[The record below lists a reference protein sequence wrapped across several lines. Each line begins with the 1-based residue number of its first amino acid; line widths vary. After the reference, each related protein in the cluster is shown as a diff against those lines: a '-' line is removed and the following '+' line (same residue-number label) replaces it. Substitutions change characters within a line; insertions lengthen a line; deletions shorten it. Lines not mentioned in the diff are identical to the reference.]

1 MANKYNNETINK
13 MCEELGIKARI
24 KDGQQYKNIKTKMI
38 WINENGEEFVRDWNT
53 LRQRKD
59 TRKNIDEN
67 GNVINL
73 LTKSLTPYSEIRNF
87 IENFQDMGYKLDMT
101 KEEYINAAYGKTNH
115 GKGSRYL
122 NITHKELIDSW
133 ITTLENFK
141 QGAITKVNYG
151 SLGEILTESILKGNN
166 LEYYTQVPVYN
177 NKNEKTKQ
185 SIDFKV
191 VTWNKIYFIEYDG
204 SQHFVPSNLF
214 GGEEELR
221 NRKERDE
228 FKDSYV
234 NRVGGIMIRI
244 PYTMTSL
251 QDVRYVLESVMNIS
265 LEKYETIGK
274 LRNRKEIAEY
284 YKNHSIHET
293 SEKYKI
299 SDNYIRK
306 SFTMIFDKSKM
317 EMIESGEIIVEHKEN
332 VERFGDRTREIC
344 FYYLTHTKL
353 ETQNKFNISDKSGYV
368 TQAFKRLTNHTKKDF
383 INIIDGKDSQLY
395 KKILNHEINLLR
407 NY

>member
-1 MANKYNNETINK
+1 MTKYSNEMINK
-13 MCEELGIKARI
+13 MCDELGIKARL
-24 KDGQQYKNIKTKMI
+24 KEGQQYKNAKTKMI
-38 WINENGEEFVRDWNT
+38 WVNEKGEEFVRDWDR

-87 IENFQDMGYKLDMT
+87 IENFQDMGYKLNMT
-101 KEEYINAAYGKTNH
+101 EEEYINASYGKSNH
-115 GKGSRYL
+115 NKGSRYL
-122 NITHKELIDSW
+122 NITHEELVDNW

-141 QGAITKVNYG
+141 QSAITRVNYS
-151 SLGEILTESILKGNN
+151 SLGEILTESILKGNG

-191 VTWNKIYFIEYDG
+191 VTRNKIYVIEYDG
-204 SQHFVPSNLF
+204 SQHFIPSNLF

-221 NRKERDE
+221 NRKKRDE

-234 NRVGGIMIRI
+234 DRVGGTMIRI

-251 QDVRYVLESVMNIS
+251 QDVRYILESVMNIS

-274 LRNRKEIAEY
+274 LRNRKEMAEY
-284 YKNHSIHET
+284 YKNHTLGET
-293 SEKYKI
+293 AEKYKV
-299 SDNYIRK
+299 SEEYVGK
-306 SFTMIFDKSKM
+306 SFNMIFGKSKT
-317 EMIESGEIIVEHKEN
+317 EMIKNGEIIEHKEN
-332 VERFGDRTREIC
+332 AIKFSEKTKEIG
-344 FYYLTHTKL
+344 FYYLTHTNL
-353 ETQNKFNISDKSGYV
+353 ETKNKFNLNSKPDYV
-368 TQAFKRLTNHTKKDF
+368 NQIFKRLTNYNKRDF
-383 INIIDGKDSQLY
+383 ITIIGGKDSELY
-395 KKILNHEINLLR
+395 KKILNHEINILR
-407 NY
+407 KC

>member
-1 MANKYNNETINK
+1 MTKYSNEMINK
-13 MCEELGIKARI
+13 MCDELGIKARL
-24 KDGQQYKNIKTKMI
+24 KEGQQYKNAKTKMI
-38 WINENGEEFVRDWNT
+38 WVNEKGEEFVRDWDR

-87 IENFQDMGYKLDMT
+87 IENFQDMGYKLNMT
-101 KEEYINAAYGKTNH
+101 EEEYINASYGKSNH
-115 GKGSRYL
+115 NKGSRYL

-141 QGAITKVNYG
+141 QSAITRVNYS
-151 SLGEILTESILKGNN
+151 SLGEILTESILKGNG

-191 VTWNKIYFIEYDG
+191 VTRNKIYFIEYDG
-204 SQHFVPSNLF
+204 SQHFIPSNLF

-221 NRKERDE
+221 NRKKRDE

-234 NRVGGIMIRI
+234 DRVGGTMIRI

-251 QDVRYVLESVMNIS
+251 QDVRYILESVMNIS

-274 LRNRKEIAEY
+274 LRNRKEMAEY
-284 YKNHSIHET
+284 YKNHTLGET
-293 SEKYKI
+293 AEKYKV
-299 SDNYIRK
+299 SEEYVGK
-306 SFTMIFDKSKM
+306 SFNMIFGKSKT
-317 EMIESGEIIVEHKEN
+317 EMIKNGEIIEHKEN
-332 VERFGDRTREIC
+332 AIKFSEKTKEIG
-344 FYYLTHTKL
+344 FYYLTHTNL
-353 ETQNKFNISDKSGYV
+353 ETKNKFNLNSKPDYV
-368 TQAFKRLTNHTKKDF
+368 NQIFKRLTNYNKRDF
-383 INIIDGKDSQLY
+383 ITIIGGKDSELY
-395 KKILNHEINLLR
+395 KKILNHEINILR
-407 NY
+407 KC

>member
-1 MANKYNNETINK
+1 MTSKYNNEMINK
-13 MCEELGIKARI
+13 MCDEFGIKSRI

-59 TRKNIDEN
+59 TRKNIDKN

-87 IENFQDMGYKLDMT
+87 IENFQDMGYKLSMT
-101 KEEYINAAYGKTNH
+101 EEEYINASYGKSNH
-115 GKGSRYL
+115 NKGSRYL
-122 NITHKELIDSW
+122 NITHEELVDGW

-141 QGAITKVNYG
+141 QSAITRVNYS
-151 SLGEILTESILKGNN
+151 SLGEMLTESILKGNG

-191 VTWNKIYFIEYDG
+191 VTRNKIYFIEYDG
-204 SQHFVPSNLF
+204 SQHFIPSNLF

-221 NRKERDE
+221 NRKKRDE

-234 NRVGGIMIRI
+234 DRVGGTMIRI

-251 QDVRYVLESVMNIS
+251 QDVRYILESVMNIS

-274 LRNRKEIAEY
+274 LRNRKEMAEY
-284 YKNHSIHET
+284 YKNHTLGET
-293 SEKYKI
+293 AEKYKV
-299 SDNYIRK
+299 SEEYVGK
-306 SFTMIFDKSKM
+306 SFNMIFGKSKT
-317 EMIESGEIIVEHKEN
+317 EMIKNGEIIEHKEN
-332 VERFGDRTREIC
+332 AIKFSEKTKEIG
-344 FYYLTHTKL
+344 FYYLTHTNL
-353 ETQNKFNISDKSGYV
+353 ETKNKFNFNSKPDYV
-368 TQAFKRLTNHTKKDF
+368 NQIFKRLTNYNKRDF
-383 INIIDGKDSQLY
+383 ITIIGGKDSELY
-395 KKILNHEINLLR
+395 KKILNHEINILR
-407 NY
+407 KC

>member
-1 MANKYNNETINK
+1 MNNKYNNETINK

-24 KDGQQYKNIKTKMI
+24 KDGQQYKNIKTKMT

-87 IENFQDMGYKLDMT
+87 IENFQGMGYQLNMT
-101 KEEYINAAYGKTNH
+101 EDEYINASYGKSNH
-115 GKGSRYL
+115 NKGSRYL
-122 NITHKELIDSW
+122 NITHEELVDGW

-141 QGAITKVNYG
+141 QSAITRVNYS
-151 SLGEILTESILKGNN
+151 SLGEIITESILKGNN

-177 NKNEKTKQ
+177 DKNEKTKQ

-204 SQHFVPSNLF
+204 SQHFIPSNLF

-221 NRKERDE
+221 NRKERDG

-265 LEKYETIGK
+265 LDKYEIIGK

-284 YKNHSIHET
+284 YKNHSMHET
-293 SEKYKI
+293 SERYKI
-299 SDNYIRK
+299 SKSYISK
-306 SFTMIFDKSKM
+306 SFNMIFGKSKT
-317 EMIESGEIIVEHKEN
+317 EMIKNDEITEHKEN
-332 VERFGDRTREIC
+332 VIKSSERTKEIG
-344 FYYLTHTKL
+344 FYYLTHTNL
-353 ETQNKFNISDKSGYV
+353 ETKNKFNLNSKPDYV
-368 TQAFKRLTNHTKKDF
+368 NQIFKRLTNYNKRDF
-383 INIIDGKDSQLY
+383 ITIIGGKDSELY
-395 KKILNHEINLLR
+395 KKILNHEINILR
-407 NY
+407 KC